1 MTSMPFF
8 QVDAFADRPLTGNPA
23 AVMPLERWLDD
34 ALMQAIAGENNL
46 SETAF
51 TVPSDRDDADFDL
64 RWFTP
69 AAEVEMCGHAT
80 IASGHI
86 LMTGSSV
93 RFSTKSGP
101 MTVSRRDDLLELD
114 MRAATLIE
122 VHEPNLCAA
131 LGLADSPV
139 WLADGYNDAAIVEVA
154 DEAAVL
160 ATTPDFGALKHIHR
174 MPVVTARG
182 QSQSVVSRVFVP
194 YLGIDEDPVTGSSVR
209 FSTKSGPM
217 TVSRRDDLLELD
229 MRAARLTE
237 VHEPQLCAALG
248 LADSPVWLADGYNDA
263 AIVEV
268 ADEAAVLAAA
278 PDFGA
283 LKRIHRMAVVT
294 ARGQSQSVV
303 SRVFV
308 PYLGI
313 DEDPVTGSA
322 HAALVPYW
330 TERLGRTEFTALQA
344 SARTGVLNCRQEG
357 DRAVLGGHCQT
368 VIVGQFQL

>member
-1 MTSMPFF
+1 MTSLPFF

-114 MRAATLIE
+114 MRAATL
-122 VHEPNLCAA
+122 
-131 LGLADSPV
+131 
-139 WLADGYNDAAIVEVA
+139 
-154 DEAAVL
+154 
-160 ATTPDFGALKHIHR
+160 
-174 MPVVTARG
+174 
-182 QSQSVVSRVFVP
+182 
-194 YLGIDEDPVTGSSVR
+194 
-209 FSTKSGPM
+209 
-217 TVSRRDDLLELD
+217 
-229 MRAARLTE
+229 TE
-237 VHEPQLCAALG
+237 VHEPHLCAALG

-268 ADEAAVLAAA
+268 ADEAAVLAAT

-283 LKRIHRMAVVT
+283 LKRIHRMPVVT